1 MFFQL
6 PDSLMP
12 EQAAQLLK
20 NAFTGYL
27 ADYVWFLQNRNL
39 A

>member
-12 EQAAQLLK
+12 EQAAQLLDSGLHGVSGGRGLFSPK
-20 NAFTGYL
+20 S
-27 ADYVWFLQNRNL
+27 
-39 A
+39 